1 MTPAWSLGSGVLYWF
16 AETNGSTKFVHENAE
31 SKLTEFQSE
40 RFGVFRRP
48 NLSLLDLLAAPTWG
62 EWKRFRNRTKR
73 VAQVPAR
80 LSERSQSTT

>member
-40 RFGVFRRP
+40 RFGVFGDLTYRSRRF
-48 NLSLLDLLAAPTWG
+48 S
-62 EWKRFRNRTKR
+62 RTH
-73 VAQVPAR
+73 
-80 LSERSQSTT
+80 LG